1 VVKKIRTTIKKKKNI
16 VLAVIVAIGSV
27 IKCGVFFLGLVWL
40 MQRHKL
46 QADLKILKLERC
58 DIVLGVD

>member
-1 VVKKIRTTIKKKKNI
+1 M
-16 VLAVIVAIGSV
+16 LAVIVAIGSV